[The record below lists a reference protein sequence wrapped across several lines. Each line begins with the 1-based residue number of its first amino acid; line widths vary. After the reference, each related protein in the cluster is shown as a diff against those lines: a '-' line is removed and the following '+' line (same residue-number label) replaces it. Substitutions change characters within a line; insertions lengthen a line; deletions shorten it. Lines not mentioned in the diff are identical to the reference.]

1 MTSRYNSNIVSD
13 SDATQRKRVRPSTP
27 SPPGSPE
34 PGKLPSV
41 VKPVSKPVSK
51 PVKNPLTNRLKKKA
65 KKRSDPMD
73 TVTEEEEVMEE
84 VDSPVITQEAGP
96 VVVQA
101 RLLTEEEADDYR
113 KRGGHIIS
121 VPMPEEDQYM
131 GDTLVCTE
139 SRPCTPVPA
148 VPEEEATQV
157 LEPAVKPAP
166 APVIKGLCIVCHE
179 EVTSFD
185 DRHHTKEGY
194 LHQRCKA
201 APVPVI
207 KGLCILCQ
215 AEVTS
220 AHPRHRAKA
229 GYLHEW
235 CDPVKGMC
243 AACGKE
249 VKQYGH
255 LRRRVDTAT
264 GQHYH
269 SECAPGSAKAD

>member
-51 PVKNPLTNRLKKKA
+51 PVKHPLTNRLKKKA

-121 VPMPEEDQYM
+121 VP
-131 GDTLVCTE
+131 V
-139 SRPCTPVPA
+139 
-148 VPEEEATQV
+148 
-157 LEPAVKPAP
+157 VKAAP

-179 EVTSFD
+179 EVTSLD

-207 KGLCILCQ
+207 KGLCIFCQ

-220 AHPRHRAKA
+220 AHPRLLAKA

-243 AACGKE
+243 AVCGKE

-255 LRRRVDTAT
+255 LRRRVDTGT